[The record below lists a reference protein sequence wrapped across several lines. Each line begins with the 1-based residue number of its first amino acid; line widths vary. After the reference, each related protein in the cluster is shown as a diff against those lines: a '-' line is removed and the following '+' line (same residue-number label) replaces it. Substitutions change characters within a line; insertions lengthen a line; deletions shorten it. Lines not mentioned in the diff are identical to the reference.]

1 MLNILRNQHPISD
14 AWTAFQVVWAG
25 SEWIHRSMK
34 LADSLVWNHTWA
46 GLISPA
52 SQNGLTSN
60 PTPKPL
66 ERSLPAR
73 DGTERVNPSVSL
85 DPPMNGSSSG
95 MNHKQPNE
103 ALCFLQTRWKLRV
116 ELNGRMLDVAVKEN
130 RRVESRVRCS
140 PLLCFFSSD
149 EKPPACRSQF
159 GLDQDYW
166 AGINMGNVRINFG
179 LKWLLGQDHSFV
191 RPFFTR
197 KQTDSREASHSHTT
211 FHDPLFVYSCRSMAR
226 RYSTSFNRKGRHPA
240 LRLFCQG
247 S

>member
-1 MLNILRNQHPISD
+1 MPGPRSKWFGPARNEFIGPWNLLIAWFETIHELVWFHPLHKM
-14 AWTAFQVVWAG
+14 AWHQTPPPSLWNDP
-25 SEWIHRSMK
+25 SRRETERNEWIPPFPS
-34 LADSLVWNHTWA
+34 
-46 GLISPA
+46 I
-52 SQNGLTSN
+52 
-60 PTPKPL
+60 
-66 ERSLPAR
+66 LPW
-73 DGTERVNPSVSL
+73 TV
-85 DPPMNGSSSG
+85 PPREW

-179 LKWLLGQDHSFV
+179 LKWLLGQDHVFV